1 VTQDQLGSLVCHW
14 AGDGPKVMRW
24 ADSLWG
30 SVLFQMGMDLLIVLP
45 VVQSV

>member
-1 VTQDQLGSLVCHW
+1 VIGLGLVLAW
-14 AGDGPKVMRW
+14 AMRW

-30 SVLFQMGMDLLIVLP
+30 SVLFHMGLDLLIILP